1 MVLYLVIRSYL
12 AMVTLFFGDIPMD
25 HVKVGRLGPFPRV
38 SKPVFL
44 TSALLIIIFIVL
56 GVFFTESAGTLF
68 SFLQGFITDKF
79 GWFFIILVN
88 VALGLCVYLSM
99 SRYGDI
105 RLGAQ
110 TETPQYS
117 LFSWIGM
124 LFSAGIGIGLVYW
137 GTAEPLYHFMAPPLG
152 EKETIE
158 AAKQAMN
165 ITFLHWG
172 LHAWALYAI
181 VALSLAYFHF
191 RRGLPLSIRSTLYPI
206 FGKKIYGSWG
216 HAVDIL
222 AVFGTMFGVVTS
234 LGLGVMQINSGLEKL
249 FGIPNTLTIQI
260 ALIAFITALAAC
272 SVMMGLDKG
281 IKRLS
286 DVNIGLTAILLGF
299 MVVLGPTL
307 FIFDSFLENIGNYL
321 SVVVPLGLWGESY
334 EGEANWQS
342 AWTIFYWAWW
352 VSWAPFVGVFIAR
365 ISRGRTIREFV
376 LGVLLIPMAILFFWF
391 STFGG
396 VAIHMELLAAI
407 DPALVSPGLVEAVQT
422 DFGSAIFKLVEYYP
436 LAQPITFMIVI
447 MIVLWFVT
455 SSDSASFV
463 IDMLTAGG
471 DTNPPK
477 IQRLFWASTEGV
489 IAAVL
494 LAAGGLSAL
503 QAAAI
508 VAGLPF
514 ALVIFAMMYALLRGL
529 SRDRLILYRAQ
540 QHYITEESADHNS
553 ADEFADEHLLK
564 GPPKIVKG
572 D

>member
-1 MVLYLVIRSYL
+1 
-12 AMVTLFFGDIPMD
+12 MD
-25 HVKVGRLGPFPRV
+25 HVKVGRLGPFPKV
-38 SKPVFL
+38 SKPVFI
-44 TSALLIIIFIVL
+44 TSALLIVGFIIF
-56 GVFFTESAGTLF
+56 GAFFTETAGTLF
-68 SFLQGFITDKF
+68 SFLQKFITDKF
-79 GWFFIILVN
+79 GWMFIVLMN
-88 VALGLCVYLSM
+88 VALIFCIYLAA

-105 RLGAQ
+105 RLGNQ
-110 TETPQYS
+110 TEEPQYS

-152 EKETIE
+152 EGQTVE
-158 AAKQAMN
+158 AAKQAMS
-165 ITFLHWG
+165 ISFLHWG
-172 LHAWALYAI
+172 LHAWAIYTI

-206 FGKKIYGSWG
+206 LGKRIYGRWG
-216 HAVDIL
+216 HTVDIL

-234 LGLGVMQINSGLEKL
+234 LGLGVMQINSGLENL
-249 FGIPNTLTIQI
+249 FGIPNSLTVQFII
-260 ALIAFITALAAC
+260 IAFVTALAC
-272 SVMMGLDKG
+272 GSLMLGLDKG

-286 DVNIGLTAILLGF
+286 DINMGFTGVLLAF
-299 MVVLGPTL
+299 MVILGPTL
-307 FIFDSFLENIGNYL
+307 FIFDSFVENIGNYL
-321 SVVVPLGLWGESY
+321 VALVPLSTWGESY
-334 EGEANWQS
+334 SNTDWQS
-342 AWTIFYWAWW
+342 GWTIFYWAWW

-376 LGVLLIPMAILFFWF
+376 LGVLLIPMLILFFWF
-391 STFGG
+391 TTFGG
-396 VAIHMELLAAI
+396 VAIHMELLAAL
-407 DPALVSPGLVEAVQT
+407 DPALVSPGLVEAVQADT
-422 DFGSAIFKLVEYYP
+422 GSAIFKLVEYYP
-436 LAQPITFMIVI
+436 FTKPVTLLIVI

-477 IQRLFWASTEGV
+477 IQRLFWATMEGL
-489 IAAVL
+489 IAAIL
-494 LAAGGLSAL
+494 LAAGGLGAL

-514 ALVIFAMMYALLRGL
+514 ALVIFVMMYALLRGL
-529 SRDRLILYRAQ
+529 GRDRLILYRAEQ
-540 QHYITEESADHNS
+540 RFITAESVDHNT
-553 ADEFADEHLLK
+553 ANEFIDEEYLK

>member
-1 MVLYLVIRSYL
+1 
-12 AMVTLFFGDIPMD
+12 MD
-25 HVKVGRLGPFPRV
+25 EVKVGRLGPFPRV
-38 SKPVFL
+38 NKPVFI
-44 TSALLIIIFIVL
+44 TSSILIVGFIIL
-56 GVFFTESAGTLF
+56 GVFFTEAAAALF
-68 SFLQGFITDKF
+68 SFLQNFISDKF
-79 GWFFIILVN
+79 GWLFIVLVN
-88 VALGLCVYLSM
+88 VALVFSVYLAM

-105 RLGAQ
+105 RLGKQ
-110 TETPQYS
+110 TEKPQYT

-152 EKETIE
+152 EAETLE

-165 ITFLHWG
+165 LSFLHWG
-172 LHAWALYAI
+172 LHAWAIYTI

-206 FGKKIYGSWG
+206 LGQKIYGRWG
-216 HAVDIL
+216 HTVDIL

-234 LGLGVMQINSGLEKL
+234 LGLGVMQINSGLEGL
-249 FGIPNTLTIQI
+249 FGFPNTLIMQFI
-260 ALIAFITALAAC
+260 IIAFVTALAC
-272 SVMMGLDKG
+272 GSLMLGLDKG

-286 DVNIGLTAILLGF
+286 DINMGFTGVLLAF

-307 FIFDSFLENIGNYL
+307 FIFDSFIENIGNYITAI
-321 SVVVPLGLWGESY
+321 VPLSTWGEAYS
-334 EGEANWQS
+334 NTDWQS

-352 VSWAPFVGVFIAR
+352 VSWSPFVGVFIAR

-376 LGVLLIPMAILFFWF
+376 LGVLLIPMTILFFWF
-391 STFGG
+391 TTFGG
-396 VAIHMELLAAI
+396 VSIQMELLAAI
-407 DPALVSPGLVEAVQT
+407 NPELINPGLVEAVQADT
-422 DFGSAIFKLVEYYP
+422 GSAIFKLVEYYP
-436 LAQPITFMIVI
+436 FTKPITLLIVV

-477 IQRLFWASTEGV
+477 IQRLFWAIMQGL
-489 IAAVL
+489 IAAIL
-494 LAAGGLSAL
+494 LAAGGLGAL

-514 ALVIFAMMYALLRGL
+514 ALVIFVMMYALLRGL

-540 QHYITEESADHNS
+540 QYFITEESADHNS
-553 ADEFADEHLLK
+553 ANEFVDEHLLK
-564 GPPKIVKG
+564 GPPRIVKG

>member
-1 MVLYLVIRSYL
+1 MNE
-12 AMVTLFFGDIPMD
+12 
-25 HVKVGRLGPFPRV
+25 VKVGKLGPFPRV
-38 SKPVFL
+38 NKPVFI
-44 TSALLIIIFIVL
+44 TSGILIVGFIIFGSL
-56 GVFFTESAGTLF
+56 FTETAAALF
-68 SFLQGFITDKF
+68 SFLQDFIAEKF
-79 GWFFIILVN
+79 RWLFIILFN
-88 VALGLCVYLSM
+88 VALVFCIYLAA

-105 RLGAQ
+105 RLGKQ
-110 TETPQYS
+110 TERPQYT

-137 GTAEPLYHFMAPPLG
+137 GTAEPLYHFMAPPVG
-152 EKETIE
+152 EGQTVE

-165 ITFLHWG
+165 LSFLHWG
-172 LHAWALYAI
+172 LHAWAIYTV

-206 FGKKIYGSWG
+206 LGQKIYGKWG
-216 HAVDIL
+216 HTVDIL

-234 LGLGVMQINSGLEKL
+234 LGLGVMQINSGLEGL
-249 FGIPNTLTIQI
+249 FGIPNTLTVQFVI
-260 ALIAFITALAAC
+260 IAFVTSLAC
-272 SVMMGLDKG
+272 GSLMLGLDKG

-286 DVNIGLTAILLGF
+286 DINMGLTGILLAF
-299 MVVLGPTL
+299 MVILGPTL
-307 FIFDSFLENIGNYL
+307 FIFDSFIENVGNYL
-321 SVVVPLGLWGESY
+321 ANIVTLSTWS
-334 EGEANWQS
+334 EAYSGTDWQS

-352 VSWAPFVGVFIAR
+352 VSWSPFVGVFIAR

-376 LGVLLIPMAILFFWF
+376 FGVLLIPMTILFFWF
-391 STFGG
+391 TTFGG
-396 VAIHMELLAAI
+396 VAIQMELLAAI
-407 DPALVSPGLVEAVQT
+407 SPDLVSPGLVAAVQADT
-422 DFGSAIFKLVEYYP
+422 GSAIFKLVEYYP
-436 LAQPITFMIVI
+436 LTKPITLLIVV

-477 IQRLFWASTEGV
+477 IQRLFWAIMQGV
-489 IAAVL
+489 IAAIL
-494 LAAGGLSAL
+494 LAAGGLGAL

-514 ALVIFAMMYALLRGL
+514 ALVIFVMMYALLRGM
-529 SRDRLILYRAQ
+529 SRDRLILYRNQ
-540 QHYITEESADHNS
+540 QRYITDESADHNS
-553 ADEFADEHLLK
+553 ANEFVDEELLK

>member
-1 MVLYLVIRSYL
+1 MN
-12 AMVTLFFGDIPMD
+12 D
-25 HVKVGRLGPFPRV
+25 VKVERMGPFPRV
-38 SKPVFL
+38 NKPVFI
-44 TSALLIIIFIVL
+44 TSSILIVGFIIFGVL
-56 GVFFTESAGTLF
+56 FTEAAGALF
-68 SFLQGFITDKF
+68 GFLQSFITTNF
-79 GWFFIILVN
+79 GWFFILLMN
-88 VALGLCVYLSM
+88 VALVFCLYLIA

-105 RLGAQ
+105 RLGKQ
-110 TETPQYS
+110 TERPQYS
-117 LFSWIGM
+117 LVSWIGM

-152 EKETIE
+152 EAETVE

-165 ITFLHWG
+165 FSFLHWG
-172 LHAWALYAI
+172 LHAWAIYTI

-206 FGKKIYGSWG
+206 LGQKIYGRWG
-216 HAVDIL
+216 HTVDVL

-234 LGLGVMQINSGLEKL
+234 LGLGVMQINSGLENL
-249 FGIPNTLTIQI
+249 FGFPNSVGLQFAI
-260 ALIAFITALAAC
+260 IAFITLLAC
-272 SVMMGLDKG
+272 GSLMLGLDKG

-286 DVNIGLTAILLGF
+286 DINMGLTGLLLAF

-307 FIFDSFLENIGNYL
+307 FIFDSFFENVGNYL
-321 SVVVPLGLWGESY
+321 AAMVPLSFWGEAYS
-334 EGEANWQS
+334 NTDWQS
-342 AWTIFYWAWW
+342 SWTIFYWAWW
-352 VSWAPFVGVFIAR
+352 VSWSPFVGVFIAR
-365 ISRGRTIREFV
+365 ISRGRTIREFT
-376 LGVLLIPMAILFFWF
+376 LGVLLIPMTILFFWF
-391 STFGG
+391 TTFGG
-396 VAIHMELLAAI
+396 VAIHMELLTAL
-407 DPALVSPGLVEAVQT
+407 DPALVSPGLVDAVNA
-422 DFGSAIFKLVEYYP
+422 DFGSAIFRLIEYYP
-436 LAQPITFMIVI
+436 LTKPITLLLVI

-477 IQRLFWASTEGV
+477 IQRLFWATMEGL
-489 IAAVL
+489 IAAIL
-494 LAAGGLSAL
+494 LAAGGLDAL

-514 ALVIFAMMYALLRGL
+514 ALVIFVMMYSLWRGL

-540 QHYITEESADHNS
+540 QQYITDESIDRNT
-553 ADEFADEHLLK
+553 ADEFVDEELLK

>member
-1 MVLYLVIRSYL
+1 
-12 AMVTLFFGDIPMD
+12 MD

-38 SKPVFL
+38 SKPVFI
-44 TSALLIIIFIVL
+44 TSALLIVGFIIF
-56 GVFFTESAGTLF
+56 GAFFTETAGVLF
-68 SFLQGFITDKF
+68 SFLQNFITDKF
-79 GWFFIILVN
+79 GWLFIILVN
-88 VALGLCVYLSM
+88 LALLLCIYLAM

-152 EKETIE
+152 EAETIE
-158 AAKQAMN
+158 AAKQAMS
-165 ITFLHWG
+165 ISFLHWG
-172 LHAWALYAI
+172 LHAWAIYTI
-181 VALSLAYFHF
+181 VALALAYFHF
-191 RRGLPLSIRSTLYPI
+191 RRGLPLSIRSTLYPLL
-206 FGKKIYGSWG
+206 GEKIYGRWG
-216 HAVDIL
+216 HTVDIL

-234 LGLGVMQINSGLEKL
+234 LGLGVMQINSGLENL
-249 FGIPNTLTIQI
+249 FGIPNSLTVQFII
-260 ALIAFITALAAC
+260 IAFVTALAC
-272 SVMMGLDKG
+272 GSLMLGLDKG

-286 DVNIGLTAILLGF
+286 DINMGFTGVLLAF
-299 MVVLGPTL
+299 MVILGPTL
-307 FIFDSFLENIGNYL
+307 FIFDSFIENIGNYVVAMIPL
-321 SVVVPLGLWGESY
+321 STWGEAYS
-334 EGEANWQS
+334 NTDWQS
-342 AWTIFYWAWW
+342 GWTIFYWAWW

-376 LGVLLIPMAILFFWF
+376 LGVLLIPMLILFFWF
-391 STFGG
+391 TTFGG
-396 VAIHMELLAAI
+396 VAIHMELLAAL
-407 DPALVSPGLVEAVQT
+407 DPAMASPGLVEAVQADT
-422 DFGSAIFKLVEYYP
+422 GSAIFKLVEYYP
-436 LAQPITFMIVI
+436 FAKPITLLIVV

-477 IQRLFWASTEGV
+477 IQRLFWAIMEGL
-489 IAAVL
+489 IAAIL
-494 LAAGGLSAL
+494 LAAGGLGAL

-514 ALVIFAMMYALLRGL
+514 ALVIFVMMYALLRGL

-540 QHYITEESADHNS
+540 QHFITEESADHNS
-553 ADEFADEHLLK
+553 ANEFADEHLLK